1 MAQDPTDPNT
11 PPPADDPALGS
22 LQARLEAARQAEADR
37 NARDHA
43 PLRDE
48 SRAMAGQVAA
58 TMLGYP
64 LGGIVVGW
72 GLDSVFGTRPWIMI
86 VLMFLAFAG
95 ACMQVV
101 RGNNERN
108 K

>member
-1 MAQDPTDPNT
+1 VAQDPADQNST
-11 PPPADDPALGS
+11 PPGGDPELGA
-22 LQARLEAARQAEADR
+22 LQARLEAAKQAEADR
-37 NARDHA
+37 QAREHV
-43 PLRDE
+43 PLRDGR
-48 SRAMAGQVAA
+48 SIAGGVAA

-72 GLDSVFGTRPWIMI
+72 GLDTVFHTRPWIMI

-101 RGNNERN
+101 RGNNQRN
-108 K
+108 P